1 MTKQEIV
8 TPYLVKFPNHGD
20 LTLAKKIY
28 NENDLAFKDVEA
40 CRSIVRHLRGHNG
53 KNVSKDKRFVKP
65 KTNDTNPYKL
75 PESDEKERK
84 PFKLPT
90 ACNNIL
96 LISDLHIPYHSI
108 TAITAALDYG
118 KKEEVNT
125 IIILGDLLDFH
136 QISRFQRDPRK
147 RSVRFEFDSAKEFL
161 RVLRANFPNAGIY
174 WAMGN
179 HDVRWEHYLMAKAP
193 EIFDDPYFRLEER
206 LKLSEERIH
215 TIDDKTILKL
225 GKLNA
230 HHGHLFF
237 RGFFAPVNIARG
249 LYMRTKVSTIVAH
262 THKES
267 SHTETNLSGELT
279 TCWSMGCLC
288 ELSPDYSPY
297 CNSYTHGFA
306 HITVQDSG
314 NFSVKNLRIL
324 NGKIL

>member
-8 TPYLVKFPNHGD
+8 RPYLERFPNHAD

-28 NENDLAFKDVEA
+28 KENEIAFKDIEN
-40 CRSIVRHLRGHNG
+40 CRDAVRRCRGHAG
-53 KNVSKDKRFVKP
+53 KNIAKDKTHVKP
-65 KTNDTNPYKL
+65 KTNNTNPYKL

-84 PFKLPT
+84 PFILPK
-90 ACNNIL
+90 ANNNIL

-108 TAITAALDYG
+108 DAITAALDYG
-118 KKEEVNT
+118 KSQEVNT
-125 IIILGDLLDFH
+125 IVILGDLLDFH

-147 RSVRFEFDSAKEFL
+147 RSVKFEFDTAKEFL
-161 RVLRANFPNAGIY
+161 RILRATFPNAGIY
-174 WAMGN
+174 WALGN
-179 HDVRWEHYLMAKAP
+179 HDVRWEHFLMAKAP

-206 LKLSEERIH
+206 LRLSEERIH
-215 TIDDKTILKL
+215 SIDDKTLIKA
-225 GKLNA
+225 GKLNL

-249 LYMRTKVSTIVAH
+249 LYMRTKVSTIVGH

-297 CNSYTHGFA
+297 ANNYCHGFA
-306 HITVQDSG
+306 HVKVSDSG

-324 NGKIL
+324 KGEIL